1 VRRPRPLQLL
11 ATIALVALLSLSAA
25 GSASARARA
34 RTAKADPVPSSFV
47 GVDIDG
53 PMVDDA
59 AGIDLTHQ
67 FNTMV
72 SVGVGNIRMAFN
84 WAGAQPY
91 QSWAEVPAGQQGN
104 FTDVGGIPTDFAA
117 TDQMVGLAA
126 QRGMSVLPT
135 VLYAPSWD
143 ARDNPVGVDTPAQPG
158 PYAAYVTALVHRY
171 GPHGSFWSANPQIP
185 ARPIRMWQIWNE
197 ENLSYYWQQPFA
209 SSYIPLLRAAHN
221 AIKSADP
228 GAKVIVGALTNMA
241 WNALGQL
248 YHRGARKLFDAVAVN
263 GFTKKPAN
271 VILYL
276 RLVRRAM
283 DRFKDRHKPLYATE
297 VSWPSAVGDTKVH
310 FDWDTTE
317 AGQARNIAALLPM
330 LGADRFSLG
339 LKGFYYYNW
348 MGVEDFGALDF
359 SFAGLVGITTD
370 GQVFTK
376 PALGAFKRGALAL
389 EHCKVKSSVAT
400 RCAKR

>member
-1 VRRPRPLQLL
+1 MRRPGPLQLL
-11 ATIALVALLSLSAA
+11 ATIALVALVSLCAA

-53 PMVDDA
+53 PMVDNS
-59 AGIDLTHQ
+59 AGIDLTQQ
-67 FNTMV
+67 FNRMV
-72 SVGVGNIRMAFN
+72 SVGVGSIRMAFN
-84 WAGAQPY
+84 WATAQPY
-91 QSWAEVPAGQQGN
+91 QPGTAVPAG
-104 FTDVGGIPTDFAA
+104 FTDVGGVPTDFAA

-126 QRGMSVLPT
+126 RRGMTVLPT

-143 ARDNPVGVDTPAQPG
+143 ATYNPVGVNTPTQPG
-158 PYAAYVTALVHRY
+158 PYAAYLTALIQRY

-185 ARPIRMWQIWNE
+185 KRPIRMWQIWNE
-197 ENLSYYWQQPFA
+197 ENLTYYWHQPFA
-209 SSYIPLLRAAHN
+209 SSYISLLRAAHN
-221 AIKSADP
+221 AIKRADP
-228 GAKVIVGALTNMA
+228 GAKVMVGALTNMA
-241 WNALGQL
+241 WTALGQL
-248 YHRGARKLFDAVAVN
+248 YRHGARKLFDAVAVN

-271 VILYL
+271 VIVYL

-283 DRFKDRHKPLYATE
+283 DRFKDGRKPLYATE
-297 VSWPSAVGDTKVH
+297 VSWPSAIPYTKVH

-330 LGADRFSLG
+330 LGADRSSLR
-339 LKGFYYYNW
+339 LQGFYYYSW
-348 MGVEDFGALDF
+348 MGTEDYQAPDF
-359 SFAGLVGITTD
+359 AYAGLVGITTG

-376 PALGAFKRGALAL
+376 PALGAFKHAALTL

-400 RCAKR
+400 RCARR

>member
-1 VRRPRPLQLL
+1 MRRSGPLQLL
-11 ATIALVALLSLSAA
+11 ATIALVALLSLCAA

-34 RTAKADPVPSSFV
+34 RAAKADPVPTSFV

-53 PMVDDA
+53 PMVDDS
-59 AGIDLTHQ
+59 AGIDLTHE

-72 SVGVGNIRMAFN
+72 SVGVGSIRMAFN

-91 QSWAEVPAGQQGN
+91 QSWTEVPAGQEGN
-104 FTDVGGIPTDFAA
+104 FTDVDDVPTDFAA

-126 QRGMSVLPT
+126 QRGMTVLPT
-135 VLYAPSWD
+135 VLYAPLWD
-143 ARDNPVGVDTPAQPG
+143 ATHNPAGVDTPTQPG
-158 PYAAYVTALVHRY
+158 PYAAYLTALIHRY

-185 ARPIRMWQIWNE
+185 RRPIRTWQIWNE
-197 ENLSYYWQQPFA
+197 ENLTYYWHQPFV
-209 SSYIPLLRAAHN
+209 SSYISLLRAAHN
-221 AIKSADP
+221 AIKHADP
-228 GAKVIVGALTNMA
+228 GAKVMVGALTNMA
-241 WNALGQL
+241 WTGLGQL
-248 YHRGARKLFDAVAVN
+248 YRHGARKLFDAVAVN

-271 VILYL
+271 VVVYL

-283 DRFKDRHKPLYATE
+283 DRFKDGRKPLYATE
-297 VSWPSAVGDTKVH
+297 LSWPSAVGDTTVH

-317 AGQARNIAALLPM
+317 PGQARNIAALLPM
-330 LGADRFSLG
+330 LGKDRSSLG

-348 MGVEDFGALDF
+348 MGTEDFGAPDF

-370 GQVFTK
+370 GVVFSK
-376 PALGAFKRGALAL
+376 PALGAFKHAALAL

-400 RCAKR
+400 RCARH

>member
-1 VRRPRPLQLL
+1 VRRPAPLPLL
-11 ATIALVALLSLSAA
+11 ATLALVALLSLCAA
-25 GSASARARA
+25 GSASARTRA

-53 PMVDDA
+53 PMIDES

-72 SVGVGNIRMAFN
+72 SDGVGSIRMAFN

-91 QSWAEVPAGQQGN
+91 QSWADVPAGQQGN

-126 QRGMSVLPT
+126 QRGMTVLPT
-135 VLYAPSWD
+135 VLYAPGWD
-143 ARDNPVGVDTPAQPG
+143 ARNNSAGVATPTQPG
-158 PYAAYVTALVHRY
+158 PYAAYASALVHRY
-171 GPHGSFWSANPQIP
+171 GPHGSFWSANPQLP

-209 SSYIPLLRAAHN
+209 SSYIQLLRAAHN
-221 AIKSADP
+221 AIKQADP
-228 GAKVIVGALTNMA
+228 GARVIVGALTNMA

-248 YHRGARKLFDAVAVN
+248 YRHGARKLFDAVSVN

-271 VILYL
+271 VIVYL

-283 DRFKDRHKPLYATE
+283 ARFKDGRKPLYATE

-330 LGADRFSLG
+330 LGADRSSLR
-339 LKGFYYYNW
+339 LQGFYYYNW
-348 MGVEDFGALDF
+348 MGLEDYGAPDF

-376 PALGAFKRGALAL
+376 PALGAFRHAALAL